1 MDEFMGIIKL
11 FAGNFAPQGWAF
23 CNGQLLSISQNTAL
37 FAILGTTY
45 GGDGRSTFA
54 LPDLRNRVGVGG
66 GQGASPGLQAINLG
80 QAAGEAAHTLITA
93 EIPNHTHAATFTGNA
108 TLGVSSGNATL
119 TNPTAGATISTP
131 GTLSGRTFTATYG
144 FNTSTPDTAL
154 NNASINTST
163 LNVANAGT
171 GGSQPHNN
179 MQPYLGLSYI
189 ICIQG
194 IFPPRS

>member
-1 MDEFMGIIKL
+1 MDEFIGIIKL

-37 FAILGTTY
+37 FSILGTTY
-45 GGDGRSTFA
+45 GGDGRTTFG
-54 LPDLRNRVGVGG
+54 LPDLRNRVAVGG
-66 GQGASPGLQAINLG
+66 GQGNSPGLQPINLG
-80 QAAGEAAHTLITA
+80 QAAGEAAHTLTIP
-93 EIPNHTHAATFTGNA
+93 EMPNHTHIAAFTGNA
-108 TLGVSSGNATL
+108 TLSVSSGNSSQ
-119 TNPTAGATISTP
+119 TNASAGATISTP
-131 GTLSGRTFTATYG
+131 GTLSGRAFTATYG

-163 LNVANAGT
+163 LNVNNAAT

-189 ICIQG
+189 ICTQG
-194 IFPPRS
+194 LFPTRG